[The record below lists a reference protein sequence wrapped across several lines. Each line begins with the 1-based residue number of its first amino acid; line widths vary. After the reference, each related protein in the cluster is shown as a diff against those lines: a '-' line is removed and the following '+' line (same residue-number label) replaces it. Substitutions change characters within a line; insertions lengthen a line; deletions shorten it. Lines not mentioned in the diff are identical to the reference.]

1 MKVNSN
7 VYLPHIA
14 IIKAI
19 KNEAP
24 GIKTLQ
30 LQILNS
36 EDSYLYHYAPGQFV
50 EVTAFRIGEA
60 PFSITSMPTGQG
72 IEISVADVGDVTK
85 ALNLKKVGDLIGIR
99 GPYGNSFP
107 LDEMQGKAIILIA
120 GGIGLAVLRP
130 LINLITCSLDNFPNV
145 VVLYGCK
152 SPQHI
157 CFQEDIHRWRQF
169 PNIKVFITVDT
180 KDQVWTGDIGNIT
193 TLFSKVSV
201 LPSSIAIVC
210 GNMPMIKAT
219 IPKLLEIGLKPA
231 QIFISMERRM
241 ECGVGKC
248 GHCAIGKNYVCVEGP
263 NFRYEDL
270 IGVLDAG
277 L

>member
-130 LINLITCSLDNFPNV
+130 LINLITCSFAT
-145 VVLYGCK
+145 
-152 SPQHI
+152 S
-157 CFQEDIHRWRQF
+157 
-169 PNIKVFITVDT
+169 
-180 KDQVWTGDIGNIT
+180 
-193 TLFSKVSV
+193 
-201 LPSSIAIVC
+201 C
-210 GNMPMIKAT
+210 G
-219 IPKLLEIGLKPA
+219 
-231 QIFISMERRM
+231 
-241 ECGVGKC
+241 
-248 GHCAIGKNYVCVEGP
+248 
-263 NFRYEDL
+263 
-270 IGVLDAG
+270 
-277 L
+277 